1 MGGREMRVMNLGPAH
16 TGADS
21 VVHLPDTGV
30 LFAGDLLFIGCT
42 PIVWSGPIANWIAAC
57 DAMLA
62 TGAETIVPGHGPVP
76 DPDGIRAVRGYLAHV
91 VEQADAAYARGLSF
105 TEAVRAVDLITVL
118 EAIRVSR
125 PGGGRPRTGP
135 VRVRADK
142 AYSSRANRTHQR
154 RRGIRATIPEP
165 ADQRNHRKRR
175 GRRDGRPPLFE
186 RGDHAPR
193 HAVECGINR
202 LKRHRAVATRH
213 DKLAVRHEATIHI
226 AVINDRL

>member
-1 MGGREMRVMNLGPAH
+1 MPDPAYDGEPTLDIGGREMRVMNLGPAH

-62 TGAETIVPGHGPVP
+62 TGTETIVPGHGPVP

-118 EAIRVSR
+118 EAIGVSR
-125 PGGGRPRTGP
+125 PGGRMTPRGPPRPRSPTTA
-135 VRVRADK
+135 VTR
-142 AYSSRANRTHQR
+142 SS
-154 RRGIRATIPEP
+154 
-165 ADQRNHRKRR
+165 
-175 GRRDGRPPLFE
+175 DGTLSVT
-186 RGDHAPR
+186 D
-193 HAVECGINR
+193 
-202 LKRHRAVATRH
+202 TR
-213 DKLAVRHEATIHI
+213 
-226 AVINDRL
+226 

>member
-1 MGGREMRVMNLGPAH
+1 MGRG
-16 TGADS
+16 DS
-21 VVHLPDTGV
+21 TDEQWAVLEPLLPV
-30 LFAGDLLFIGCT
+30 
-42 PIVWSGPIANWIAAC
+42 
-57 DAMLA
+57 
-62 TGAETIVPGHGPVP
+62 AETGRPAGCRRRLI
-76 DPDGIRAVRGYLAHV
+76 DGIRRRVRTGARRDGAAQKQPPGGVRTEPDDHALGRSRDGPTTKIHLAC
-91 VEQADAAYARGLSF
+91 EQGHKALSLLVTAGQRGGSPQF
-105 TEAVRAVDLITVL
+105 ITVL
-118 EAIRVSR
+118 EAIGVSR

-135 VRVRADK
+135 MRVRADK